1 MTVLLLVESA
11 LVGLVIGSFLNVVAY
26 RVPLGLSVVRP
37 RSACPGC
44 ETPIAARDNVP
55 LLSWL
60 LLRGRCREC
69 DAPISPR
76 YPLVEAA
83 TAALFVLAAAPS
95 AVALGAA
102 VPGSPREIAA
112 DVLVLAAFCYLA
124 AISIALAAIDLDVK
138 RLPDVIVLPA
148 YAVGV
153 LLLGAADLLRGDLTA
168 FATAAAGS
176 GAAVLLYGALSLT
189 GGMAYGDV
197 KLAGVIGFFLGQ
209 LGIASLVVGIAGGF
223 VLGGVFGVALML
235 LRKAGRRSQI
245 PFGPWMLAGA
255 WIGILAGDRLA
266 DAYLRLWGL
275 G

>member
-1 MTVLLLVESA
+1 MTVLLLVESG

-44 ETPIAARDNVP
+44 DTPIAARDNVP

-60 LLRGRCREC
+60 LLRGRCRDC
-69 DAPISPR
+69 RAPISPR

-83 TAALFVLAAAPS
+83 TAALFVVAALPS
-95 AVALGAA
+95 AVALGAVA
-102 VPGSPREIAA
+102 PGTPAEITAEGL
-112 DVLVLAAFCYLA
+112 VLVAFLYFA
-124 AISIALAAIDLDVK
+124 AISIALAAIDLDVQ

-153 LLLGAADLLRGDLTA
+153 LLLGAADLLRGDLVA
-168 FATAAAGS
+168 FATAAAGA
-176 GAAVLLYGALSLT
+176 GACVLLYGVLSLT

-209 LGIASLVVGIAGGF
+209 LGIAPLVVGVASGF
-223 VLGGVFGVALML
+223 VLGAVFGVVLMALQ
-235 LRKAGRRSQI
+235 RAGRRSRI

-255 WIGILAGDRLA
+255 WIGILAGDPLA